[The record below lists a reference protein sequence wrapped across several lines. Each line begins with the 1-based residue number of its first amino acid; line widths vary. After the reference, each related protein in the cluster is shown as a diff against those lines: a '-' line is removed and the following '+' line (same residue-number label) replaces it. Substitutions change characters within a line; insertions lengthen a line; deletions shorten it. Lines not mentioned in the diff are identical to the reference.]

1 MPAFDIGAFDCV
13 AFDTEPCGGAV
24 IPPAVVYPPT
34 TTERWRPSK
43 WITKNKFSTDD
54 ILDITDEEAL
64 LAWWTINKL
73 E

>member
-13 AFDTEPCGGAV
+13 AFDTEPCGG
-24 IPPAVVYPPT
+24 AVVYPPT

-54 ILDITDEEAL
+54 MLGITDEEAL